1 MSTLFVNKLT
11 NLDFSYLDPT
21 LGVVG
26 ESWLLDIQLAGDLN
40 DEGMVLDFGLVK
52 KQVRDYVDQYIDHCL
67 LVPKLFQGC
76 AIKDQGDRLFIDFT
90 LESGE
95 VIHHDS
101 ISSAVALIEAE
112 TIDSDS
118 VRHNIL
124 AYLKGQVPDNV
135 HSLDVQLYPEPSLEK
150 YYRYSHGLRKH
161 AGNCQRIAHGHRS
174 DLKVYVDDKPSD
186 EWQEYWLNKWKDI
199 YIGTKTHLKEQTGT
213 QFKFEYEAPQGL
225 FRLHLPKESCYLMAT
240 ETTVENIAQHLANE
254 TAKKVPG
261 KSVRVIAF
269 EGIGKGAIASA
280 RIDG

>member
-186 EWQEYWLNKWKDI
+186 VWQEYWLKKWQDI
-199 YIGTKTHLKEQTGT
+199 YIGTTAHLKQESDSQY
-213 QFKFEYEAPQGL
+213 QFEYQAPQGL
-225 FRLHLPKESCYLMAT
+225 FRLHLPKNNCYLMAC

-280 RIDG
+280 RLDE